1 MDIGDTLA
9 PKSDQLNFDD
19 LIAGSRTVTIV
30 GKQIFDPK
38 TSQQPVWLE
47 LAEYPG
53 RPYKPNKS
61 MRRVLTMVWGSKSDL
76 YVGRKLTL
84 FGDPNVTFGPNK
96 VGGIKIS
103 HMSHID
109 KPTTVRI
116 TIRQAVKGPYTVQ
129 PLVESAPV
137 PQRDWHAEAVAC
149 TDEDALRALYMD
161 AQAVGAS
168 SEVLAGIQ
176 GMAAMFASPQAPES
190 PSEPSEQ

>member
-9 PKSDQLNFDD
+9 PKSDQLNYDD

-30 GKQIFDPK
+30 GKKILDPE
-38 TSQQPVWLE
+38 TNQQPVWLE

-61 MRRVLTMVWGSKSDL
+61 MRRVLQMVWGGKSDL
-76 YVGRKLTL
+76 YIGRKLTL

-116 TIRQAVKGPYTVQ
+116 TIRQAVKGPYTVK
-129 PLVESAPV
+129 PLVEEVPV
-137 PQRDWHAEAVAC
+137 DWLEVAETV
-149 TDEDALRALYMD
+149 TTIDKLRALYMD
-161 AQAVGAS
+161 AQASGATP
-168 SEVLAGIQ
+168 EVLSKIQ
-176 GMAAMFASPQAPES
+176 AHQARIEG
-190 PSEPSEQ
+190 EQVNG